1 VSETPDRISRAEL
14 EAEAGTALPAKEV
27 ISLLDLNVDAD
38 LALALAA
45 PIDLAVAANAQAALP
60 IDASVSANILSFF
73 SNATAVANQG
83 ATITQVMNGVDAS
96 ADAIQTASVDQT
108 DGGSDDGNGDTEQF
122 GALATAG
129 STEDDLLDGDVDLG
143 GTVDDLQGAVDDL
156 RGAIGDLEG
165 VTSELDGITQQLG
178 DTVDQLGETVGEVTS
193 ELGGALDNALA
204 DGLLKVD
211 VNVALDADLAAPIA
225 GAVAA
230 NAQVAAP
237 IDAAVA
243 ANIGSIDSEA
253 IAIADQT
260 AVITQVMEDVTASAT
275 ADQDADVSQ

>member
-83 ATITQVMNGVDAS
+83 ASITQVMNGVDAS

-108 DGGSDDGNGDTEQF
+108 DGDAGDTEQF
-122 GALATAG
+122 GTLATAG

-178 DTVDQLGETVGEVTS
+178 DTVNQLGDTVGDVTS

-211 VNVALDADLAAPIA
+211 VNIALDADLAAPIA

-260 AVITQVMEDVTASAT
+260 AVITQVMEDVTATAT
-275 ADQDADVSQ
+275 ANQDADVSQ